1 MLNNMKN
8 ESSRVRKYAEAIQE
22 ATAQLLAENHN
33 VFVMGL
39 GVPQGAAGTT
49 GGLKEQYPER
59 VLDTPISE
67 AALTGLAVGAAIS
80 GLHPIVY
87 HERVEFAL
95 FAADQIFTQAA
106 KWNYMFGGDN
116 PVPLVL
122 RIAVGRQWGN
132 GPQHSQALY
141 SLFGSVRGLK
151 VVIPSTPYMAK
162 GLLVA
167 AGRDKNPVVL
177 LESRWLYQL
186 KQEVPEETYAIVLDK
201 AHVVQK
207 GTEVTIIAYGDGFV
221 DTLAALALLP
231 EGISVEL
238 IDLVSINPVDFET
251 IETSVR
257 KTGRVIVVDYTN
269 PSFGI
274 GRELIGRLSES
285 GVSLKETPRI
295 VSAPDIPV
303 PTSPALS
310 EFYYPTKIDIANA
323 VLTMFG
329 KTVLTTKLSFD
340 ELNLAPSYVINPP
353 A

>member
-1 MLNNMKN
+1 MTNAQN
-8 ESSRVRKYAEAIQE
+8 RVLKYAEAIQE
-22 ATAQLLAENHN
+22 ATAQLLAENPDI
-33 VFVMGL
+33 FVMGL

-49 GGLKEQYPER
+49 VGLKELYPER

-95 FAADQIFTQAA
+95 FAADPIFTQAA

-116 PVPLVL
+116 PVPIVL

-141 SLFGSVRGLK
+141 SLFGSARGLK
-151 VVIPSTPYMAK
+151 VVIPSTPSMAK
-162 GLLVA
+162 GLLIA
-167 AGRDKNPVVL
+167 AGRDKNPVVI

-186 KQEVPEETYAIVLDK
+186 KQEVPEESYAVALDK
-201 AHVVQK
+201 ARIAK
-207 GTEVTIIAYGDGFV
+207 EGTDVTVIAYGDGFL
-221 DTLAALALLP
+221 DAHAALALLP
-231 EGISVEL
+231 EDVSVEL

-257 KTGRVIVVDYTN
+257 KTGRVITIDTTN
-269 PSFGI
+269 PSFGV
-274 GRELIGRLSES
+274 GRELIGRLSENA
-285 GVSLKETPRI
+285 VPLKDTPI
-295 VSAPDIPV
+295 VVSAPDIPV
-303 PTSPALS
+303 PTPPALS
-310 EFYYPTKIDIANA
+310 EFYYPRKGDIANA
-323 VLTMFG
+323 ILKMLG
-329 KTVLTTKLSFD
+329 KPAVDSKLSFD
-340 ELNLAPSYVINPP
+340 ELHLAPSFTIDKD